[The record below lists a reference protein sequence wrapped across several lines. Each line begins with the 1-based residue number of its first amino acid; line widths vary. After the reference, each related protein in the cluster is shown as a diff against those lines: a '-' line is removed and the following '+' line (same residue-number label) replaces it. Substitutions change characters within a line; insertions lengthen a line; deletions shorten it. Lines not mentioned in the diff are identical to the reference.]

1 MVAIDDTAHP
11 LARDNGRAAPG
22 PADQASAAP
31 PRSVGSLRLRVVSA
45 LVLAPIG
52 LAAAWFGPPLLS
64 LVVAIAGGLMAWEWA
79 RLCRIGK
86 VGGNAIVAAV
96 VAVVV
101 AAVIAATLDLPRL
114 AVAIAVLGSA
124 AVAVSGRGGF
134 APVLLGCGTL
144 WIALPSIAL
153 IWLALDRDAGRA
165 TTLWILAIVW
175 ATDIGAF
182 VAGRSFGGPRLAPRF
197 SPNKTWSGL
206 VGGIVCAV
214 AVGGVTGLL
223 LQSDHRGPLLL
234 LSGLLAVVAQIGDL
248 AESIAKRHFGVKDSS
263 GLIPGHGGLLDRLD
277 GMLAVIP
284 TVALLTLCGGGSVLT
299 WR

>member
-1 MVAIDDTAHP
+1 MVANVDTAHP
-11 LARDNGRAAPG
+11 LARDNGRAEFS
-22 PADQASAAP
+22 PADGAAP
-31 PRSVGSLRLRVVSA
+31 RGRAAGSLRRRVVSA

-64 LVVAIAGGLMAWEWA
+64 AVVAVAAGLMAWEWG
-79 RLCRIGK
+79 RLCRIGRS
-86 VGGNAIVAAV
+86 GGNAIIAAI

-101 AAVIAATLDLPRL
+101 AGVIAATLGRPLL
-114 AVAIAVLGSA
+114 ALAIAILGSA
-124 AVAVSGRGGF
+124 PVALLSRGGF
-134 APVLLGCGTL
+134 EAGLVACGMW
-144 WIALPSIAL
+144 WIALPSIGL
-153 IWLALDRDAGRA
+153 IWLALDPRAGWE
-165 TTLWILAIVW
+165 TTLWILAVVW

-182 VAGRSFGGPRLAPRF
+182 AAGRSFGGPRLAPRV

-206 VGGIVCAV
+206 LGGIVCAA
-214 AVGGVTGLL
+214 AVGGLAGLL
-223 LQSDHRGPLLL
+223 LDSTYTIPLLL
-234 LSGLLAVVAQIGDL
+234 ISGGLAIVAQTGDL

-284 TVALLTLCGGGSVLT
+284 AVALLTLFGGSVLA

>member
-11 LARDNGRAAPG
+11 LARANRRAAAAGLPSQSG
-22 PADQASAAP
+22 RPAGA
-31 PRSVGSLRLRVVSA
+31 LRLRVASA

-64 LVVAIAGGLMAWEWA
+64 LVVAVAAALMAWEWG
-79 RLCRIGK
+79 RLCRA
-86 VGGNAIVAAV
+86 GGAGVAATI
-96 VAVVV
+96 AVVLGG
-101 AAVIAATLDLPRL
+101 VILATLGWPVSAL
-114 AVAIAVLGSA
+114 AIAIIGSI
-124 AVAVSGRGGF
+124 AVAVLSRGGF
-134 APVLLGCGTL
+134 APLLLGCGTL

-153 IWLALDRDAGRA
+153 IWLALDPDTGRA
-165 TTLWILAIVW
+165 TTAWILAIVW

-182 VAGRSFGGPRLAPRF
+182 IAGRSIGGPRLAPRF

-214 AVGGVTGLL
+214 AVGGVAGLL
-223 LQSDHRGPLLL
+223 LQSDHLGPLLL
-234 LSGLLAVVAQIGDL
+234 VSGLLAVVAQIGDL

-284 TVALLTLCGGGSVLT
+284 TVALITLCGGGSVLT